1 MRKIIIGLMSLVLVM
16 SADEVYAN
24 FRVDAAKSANLAFD
38 ASGVI
43 KNVFVDVSSVVKKG
57 DKLAELYS
65 DDIKASLEIA
75 KVAVQSAEVVLKFAQ
90 KDYDRQVIIKHL
102 IDEAQFD
109 KYAQNYESAKVALI
123 SAKANLAY
131 RQALYDKTILCAP
144 FDGVIFEKIVEVG
157 DVVNGMVLRTI
168 FKIQSQSDRKL
179 ILELDQKYWKSV
191 AVGQTF
197 KYTMDGDKQ
206 VYEGKLTN
214 VYPHANDL
222 NRKVNAEVKAKDFI
236 VGLVGNGTINTA
248 AKE

>member
-1 MRKIIIGLMSLVLVM
+1 MKKIIIGLMSLVLVM

-65 DDIKASLEIA
+65 DDIKASLDIA

-131 RQALYDKTILCAP
+131 RQALYDKTILYAP

-168 FKIQSQSDRKL
+168 FKIQSQNDRKL

-222 NRKVNAEVKAKDFI
+222 NRKLNAEVKAKDFI